1 MAYTI
6 SNTDG
11 TILVLLADGI
21 IDTYTTSLNLIGQNY
36 IGFGESYNNNLIKLL
51 ANSANTSSP
60 NNPLK
65 GQLWY
70 DTTEKKLKVYD
81 GSFKSL
87 ANLVAFSTTSTGLT
101 NGEFWYNTS
110 TQQLNLIDNN
120 RVSRVVGSQFGNV
133 ENGWIW
139 PAIKIK
145 DIDDNLK
152 NLTLIKNYGT
162 TLGYI
167 SSENFIISNSPEY
180 QYVNTGTATSAVKG
194 LTVLGNIQLTGDLY
208 LGNNPPTKPYSNGIV
223 GQFAYGSAGTNA
235 NYLYICIERN
245 RWSRIKIPDFDVN
258 AW

>member
-11 TILVLLADGI
+11 STLVLLADGT
-21 IDTYTTSLNLIGQNY
+21 IDDYTTSLTLIGKNY
-36 IGFGESYNNNLIKLL
+36 SGFGEYYNNNLIKLL
-51 ANSANTSSP
+51 ANNANTGNNSP

-70 DTTEKKLKVYD
+70 DTTAKRLKVYD

-87 ANLVAFSTTSTGLT
+87 ANLVAFSTTSAGLT

-120 RVSRVVGSQFGNV
+120 RVSRVVGSPFGNV

-139 PAIKIK
+139 PAIQIK
-145 DIDDNLK
+145 DIDDNSK
-152 NLTLIKNYGT
+152 NLTLIKNYGV

-167 SSENFIISNSPEY
+167 SSENFVISDAPEY

-208 LGNNPPTKPYSNGIV
+208 LGNNPPTYPYSTGNV
-223 GQFAYGSAGTNA
+223 GQFA
-235 NYLYICIERN
+235 CIFFARY
-245 RWSRIKIPDFDVN
+245 
-258 AW
+258 